1 MIYESGSNTIIK
13 NIWDWDIIDIS
24 RSVYDILQIYKNINV
39 VINCIGEHE
48 LDSLKNTNL
57 HKLNTLLGESNSK
70 LYFIF
75 GTYQEYLNQYKNII
89 FIEVPTYFLTNYE
102 FTKYDEQQKNQNYF
116 FSLIN
121 RPHIHRCIF
130 IDSIYKNGLQ
140 KYLNFSWNIKTE
152 NFLDEQYQF
161 EYWHERISQF
171 DDGYISGNDNIL
183 PPSEYLKTSI
193 DIVLEST
200 PNKLFYTEKTKR
212 PIYYKKPFIIV
223 GAQHI
228 NKKLKDFGFQIFDK
242 IIDYKFDNFKS
253 YEDRIKSLIEQLL
266 ILKDYDLDYLN
277 QKTKKKVNH
286 NFENLEHLKTHNRYN
301 TNLKNKL
308 KFIDTERVV
317 NKMKNTFQLVE
328 LIKNE

>member
-130 IDSIYKNGLQ
+130 IDTIYKNGLQ

-228 NKKLKDFGFQIFDK
+228 NKRLEDFGFCIYDD
-242 IIDYKFDNFKS
+242 IIDYKFDSYKS
-253 YEDRIKSLIEQLL
+253 FEDRVESLVEQLF
-266 ILKDYDLDYLN
+266 ILTSYDLDYIKD
-277 QKTKKKVNH
+277 KTKHVVDH
-286 NFENLEHLKTHNRYN
+286 NFQHLTYLKNN
-301 TNLKNKL
+301 DKFLINLKNQM
-308 KFIDTERVV
+308 KFIDTE
-317 NKMKNTFQLVE
+317 KMKNKIQNTKQLIS
-328 LIKNE
+328 LIDNE